1 MNKRF
6 SAKKSEGQKG
16 SEKPVVNIGK
26 KGPTDLAV
34 KEVLKN
40 LNRRKAVKVK
50 VLKSSLSDTT
60 TTADVARTISDATG
74 ARIVEVRGHTFTLF
88 MPKRNRK
95 GIYNTPLN
103 YSEER

>member
-6 SAKKSEGQKG
+6 SAKKSSNKED
-16 SEKPVVNIGK
+16 SEKPVVIIGK
-26 KGPTDLAV
+26 KGPTDLAI

-40 LNRRKAVKVK
+40 LNRRKTVKVK
-50 VLKSSLSDTT
+50 VLRSALSETT
-60 TTADVARTISDATG
+60 TSNVARTVSDATG

-88 MPKRNRK
+88 IPKRNRK

>member
-6 SAKKSEGQKG
+6 SAKKSDDEKS
-16 SEKPVVNIGK
+16 SEKPVVIIGK
-26 KGPTDLAV
+26 KGPTDLTV

-40 LNRRKAVKVK
+40 LNRSKVVKVK
-50 VLKSSLSDTT
+50 ILKSALSDTST
-60 TTADVARTISDATG
+60 SDIAHKVSDATG
-74 ARIVEVRGHTFTLF
+74 ARIVEVRGHTFMLF
-88 MPKRNRK
+88 LPKKNRK